1 MTRNCLFFHIFK
13 SGKIKFCTR
22 PAIGMVHFLLCVK
35 LRSAPLSSNPGTRS
49 IRWQIAPE
57 SDRGACK
64 TARPKDRVDKE
75 ERSNKHLL
83 LDPMVVYTCIQIE
96 KSYFL
101 TIAGQTPLVC
111 KLRVMSSALCQ
122 KSSLYWF
129 YIGEGPSRG
138 CVQRPARINGTQTLL
153 SVTIEAF
160 EGHSLWCGV
169 CYSWF
174 SLTPAVTVVGA

>member
-13 SGKIKFCTR
+13 SGKFKFCTR
-22 PAIGMVHFLLCVK
+22 PAIGMVHFLFCVK

-122 KSSLYWF
+122 IVVCTGFISASGRLVVVYSARLELMAHRLCF
-129 YIGEGPSRG
+129 LLRLRRLRDTAS
-138 CVQRPARINGTQTLL
+138 CV
-153 SVTIEAF
+153 E
-160 EGHSLWCGV
+160 
-169 CYSWF
+169 Y
-174 SLTPAVTVVGA
+174 VTVGSH

>member
-35 LRSAPLSSNPGTRS
+35 LSTRS

-129 YIGEGPSRG
+129 LYRRVAVS
-138 CVQRPARINGTQTLL
+138 LL
-153 SVTIEAF
+153 CTAP
-160 EGHSLWCGV
+160 G
-169 CYSWF
+169 
-174 SLTPAVTVVGA
+174 

>member
-1 MTRNCLFFHIFK
+1 MYTPCHWDGSF
-13 SGKIKFCTR
+13 SVMCQVKICTSELE
-22 PAIGMVHFLLCVK
+22 P
-35 LRSAPLSSNPGTRS
+35 RSTRS

-64 TARPKDRVDKE
+64 ATARPKDRVDKE

-129 YIGEGPSRG
+129 LYRRVAVS
-138 CVQRPARINGTQTLL
+138 LL
-153 SVTIEAF
+153 CTAP
-160 EGHSLWCGV
+160 G
-169 CYSWF
+169 
-174 SLTPAVTVVGA
+174 

>member
-1 MTRNCLFFHIFK
+1 
-13 SGKIKFCTR
+13 
-22 PAIGMVHFLLCVK
+22 MVHFLLCVK

-129 YIGEGPSRG
+129 YIGEWPSRC

-169 CYSWF
+169 CWF
-174 SLTPAVTVVGA
+174 SLTPAVTVVGAYYSLLQES

>member
-1 MTRNCLFFHIFK
+1 MEK
-13 SGKIKFCTR
+13 SNFVHALHWDGSFSVMCQVKICTSE
-22 PAIGMVHFLLCVK
+22 LE
-35 LRSAPLSSNPGTRS
+35 PGTRS

-129 YIGEGPSRG
+129 LYRR
-138 CVQRPARINGTQTLL
+138 VA
-153 SVTIEAF
+153 V
-160 EGHSLWCGV
+160 SLMCTAPG
-169 CYSWF
+169 
-174 SLTPAVTVVGA
+174 